1 MASQSANPGGSG
13 DKDSALCPPVAS
25 VCGAADRDDSK
36 GVFGSHVILDDCRSR
51 KQAAGVPGL
60 LQQLSN
66 TSLIG
71 GTDTRQ
77 EGTTT
82 GRESDVLSMAI
93 SLSRLISDTDR
104 CVIVRRLYRME

>member
-1 MASQSANPGGSG
+1 MGSQSANPGRSRNQ
-13 DKDSALCPPVAS
+13 DNAICSAVSS
-25 VCGAADRDDSK
+25 VRGAADWNRSK
-36 GVFGSHVILDDCRSR
+36 GVFGSHVVLDNCRSR

-77 EGTTT
+77 EETTT

-93 SLSRLISDTDR
+93 SLSRLVSDTDR
-104 CVIVRRLYRME
+104 CMIVRRRYRME